1 MQKRAQLALGVGLPD
16 LKPSFED
23 MEKGQTSFYYKDGC
37 YYIGVSDLLDYQYTF
52 SECAADAEDGADTIA
67 TYAID
72 FMGESNVG
80 TVTFSI
86 SPEENENGFVIRS
99 KSTVFAK

>member
-1 MQKRAQLALGVGLPD
+1 MLKREIGAKGIFLAAALIMTVSLSGCGD
-16 LKPSFED
+16 GMAEGDSAT
-23 MEKGQTSFYYKDGC
+23 MEEAVD
-37 YYIGVSDLLDYQYTF
+37 
-52 SECAADAEDGADTIA
+52 AAMPEEEADTIA